1 MLYCDLGIVLK
12 GVERSILCIFFDF
25 MFLNVWF
32 SFLIMVN
39 LVLKIL
45 IWIFMD
51 CLIKE
56 LYIII
61 LWNYNGFEVLN
72 MIVFGWFVCFFSF
85 VLSCINCKSWKYFV
99 IVFKFLLNLKFF
111 FLKFLLVMYFVIL
124 FFFFLVS
131 ILFFLILYWKYF
143 FGIRVNLILYKLF
156 FSCCFRF
163 LFVVFNCFFWY
174 WVVVYFKLY
183 LYSFFFEI
191 FNLFDF
197 KM

>member
-25 MFLNVWF
+25 MFLKVWF

-39 LVLKIL
+39 LVLVIL

-61 LWNYNGFEVLN
+61 LWNYIGFVVLN

-124 FFFFLVS
+124 FFFFFGEYFIFFNF
-131 ILFFLILYWKYF
+131 ILKI
-143 FGIRVNLILYKLF
+143 
-156 FSCCFRF
+156 
-163 LFVVFNCFFWY
+163 FFWY
-174 WVVVYFKLY
+174 
-183 LYSFFFEI
+183 
-191 FNLFDF
+191 
-197 KM
+197 